1 VRAPVL
7 RPRRNLGSRTS
18 GTGRP
23 YASLLRCC
31 LPRLLSRRLPQLG
44 HFGAQFRS
52 PHARCLRFVVTVARV
67 IPYDHARLASGWRS
81 CLGRTGIVPAGSRYQ
96 VSAHVGL
103 TWASS
108 GSRLAW
114 RTVAGPKCVGRPRD
128 AETAAVTYNVLG
140 AFVATESA
148 VPIGEPIGSLRRPMR
163 FGPPIRRRWMHPV
176 GCDRRSFSGPRV
188 YRREAH
194 PRATGDGAGEH
205 GHPRLGRDAHVGRD
219 ARRTRLPHNHG
230 AVDLPE
236 HRGRRT
242 GGVRVRTIVA
252 NEGHGTVGPRVV
264 ALHTRVRAVRLVRVG
279 ALDGQVTVNTL
290 FAGMKVTLVERNGA
304 VVDALGGSE
313 SGWDSR
319 FRFRATAGGS
329 GTGIGNRPI
338 EPRPRSRP
346 RCAGP
351 GPG

>member
-114 RTVAGPKCVGRPRD
+114 RTVVSPKCVGRRRATEEG
-128 AETAAVTYNVLG
+128 AETYRVLG
-140 AFVATESA
+140 AFVIAESA
-148 VPIGEPIGSLRRPMR
+148 NRFEHLQSARRPR
-163 FGPPIRRRWMHPV
+163 GAASV
-176 GCDRRSFSGPRV
+176 RRSRGRSFTRAAARVDPTAQRLAHRRSGRAPGRRAAPRS
-188 YRREAH
+188 A
-194 PRATGDGAGEH
+194 
-205 GHPRLGRDAHVGRD
+205 GRD
-219 ARRTRLPHNHG
+219 
-230 AVDLPE
+230 
-236 HRGRRT
+236 
-242 GGVRVRTIVA
+242 
-252 NEGHGTVGPRVV
+252 
-264 ALHTRVRAVRLVRVG
+264 
-279 ALDGQVTVNTL
+279 GQ
-290 FAGMKVTLVERNGA
+290 
-304 VVDALGGSE
+304 
-313 SGWDSR
+313 
-319 FRFRATAGGS
+319 GS
-329 GTGIGNRPI
+329 GARA
-338 EPRPRSRP
+338 RAR
-346 RCAGP
+346 
-351 GPG
+351 